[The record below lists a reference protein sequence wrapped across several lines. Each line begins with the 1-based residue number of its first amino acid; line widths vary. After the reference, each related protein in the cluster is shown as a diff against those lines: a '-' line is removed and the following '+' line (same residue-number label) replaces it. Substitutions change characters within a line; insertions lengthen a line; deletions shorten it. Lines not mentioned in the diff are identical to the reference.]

1 MAKKLTRVSD
11 EDNNYCSVESNASM
25 KCLSKSGYNRDA
37 CEAYFTAYKDCK
49 KEFNALKSERR
60 RQGLIPNP
68 PPEEMVVY
76 KLQRKQRLAGVYVD
90 EVNTNNNT
98 QDEDSVR

>member
-25 KCLSKSGYNRDA
+25 KCLSKNGYNKDA

-76 KLQRKQRLAGVYVD
+76 KLKRKQRLAGVD
-90 EVNTNNNT
+90 VNEMSNDA
-98 QDEDSVR
+98 QEEDSVR